1 MIDLVRSDSDLVLNY
16 GDTYWQF
23 TTKQDTLG
31 ALSLARTILQN
42 EINTEEAMLQNIA
55 VHKAMMLETD
65 PRTYLKMVG
74 AEEFLREKKER
85 LTRVYGVLNKR
96 MLRVADVKLH

>member
-1 MIDLVRSDSDLVLNY
+1 
-16 GDTYWQF
+16 
-23 TTKQDTLG
+23 
-31 ALSLARTILQN
+31 
-42 EINTEEAMLQNIA
+42 
-55 VHKAMMLETD
+55 MMLETD
-65 PRTYLKMVG
+65 PQTYLKMVG